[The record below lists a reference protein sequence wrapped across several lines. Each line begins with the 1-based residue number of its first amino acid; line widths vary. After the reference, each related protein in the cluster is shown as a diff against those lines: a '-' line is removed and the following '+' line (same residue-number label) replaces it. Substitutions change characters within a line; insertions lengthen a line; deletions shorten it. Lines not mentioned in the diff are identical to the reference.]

1 MKCHWPSSH
10 HSSINS
16 SLRVVVTQYYRLGFR
31 RVSPGIP
38 FTPPSHIPSFVHQS
52 TIPNRAF
59 SCFKWIFSDPDCVK
73 FFPQNPQ

>member
-1 MKCHWPSSH
+1 MPLT
-10 HSSINS
+10 ILS
-16 SLRVVVTQYYRLGFR
+16 SLIHQLLLESCGHTILQTRKGLTRNPLH
-31 RVSPGIP
+31 S
-38 FTPPSHIPSFVHQS
+38 PSHIPSFVHQS